1 MVFFLRRAIDVVKLL
16 LLITIGSTAKL
27 TYDLTTT
34 SYDSGAKNKYTH
46 EQKIDEKISH
56 EQSSPRDNFE
66 IAAKSKIPDHKKSK
80 TRDQSYFDKRNLF
93 VESFT
98 TTPSRLSNNAFS
110 DVQFVA
116 TSFSP
121 IKISVLKSIKTKS
134 YEHTVRV
141 SGNNTSNGTTND
153 DLNYLNDTVIFAF
166 DSYELDQA
174 ALLILEGQIE
184 HLRENKNLLVTVEGH
199 ADELGT
205 REYNLGL
212 GERRASRV
220 KDHFLTAGI
229 NAARI
234 KTISYGKER
243 PLIEGSSDYARS
255 RNRRAVTVFS
265 LPNNVEAVTLP
276 TENTATT
283 NAEDTTNKQT
293 TLTPSVS
300 TGHEIKAPESTF
312 RNGRL
317 YLGAFKQ
324 LQAGGKLGW
333 DDIGSTTLVTRL
345 SNFEPEKFE
354 SDGINVGYRKGNF
367 AIGFA
372 YANYRP
378 FKLKGSP
385 ATIGGTNY
393 SFFEV
398 PVKGHSYF
406 VDGSIY
412 VPIRK
417 NSVDFSLTAGLG
429 TAKLITGY
437 AGVDGTDSV
446 TNFYTN
452 SAVKFTRYGAG
463 LDFYLSPTLILSTGL
478 VQSKYDDFGITID
491 TAGTANVTAKNMKIN
506 EVNVGLKKYF

>member
-1 MVFFLRRAIDVVKLL
+1 MVFFLRRAIDAVKLL

-27 TYDLTTT
+27 TYDFTTT
-34 SYDSGAKNKYTH
+34 DYDSDAKNKYTH
-46 EQKIDEKISH
+46 EQKINEKITHQKSFP
-56 EQSSPRDNFE
+56 PRVFE
-66 IAAKSKIPDHKKSK
+66 IAEHSKIPDRVKSK
-80 TRDQSYFDKRNLF
+80 ARDHSYFDRRHLF
-93 VESFT
+93 VGSFT
-98 TTPSRLSNNAFS
+98 TTPPRLSHNAFP

-116 TSFSP
+116 AAFSP

-141 SGNNTSNGTTND
+141 SDSNIAKDKTNDNLNIPNNTV
-153 DLNYLNDTVIFAF
+153 LFAF
-166 DSYELDQA
+166 DNYELDQE
-174 ALLILEGQIE
+174 ALLILQSQIE
-184 HLRENKNLLVTVEGH
+184 HLQENQNLLVTVEGH

-212 GERRASRV
+212 GERRANRV

-234 KTISYGKER
+234 RTISYGKER
-243 PLIEGSSDYARS
+243 PLIDGSTDYARS
-255 RNRRAVTVFS
+255 RNRRAVTVFA
-265 LPNNVEAVTLP
+265 LPNTATAVTSP

-283 NAEDTTNKQT
+283 NAEDTINKQT
-293 TLTPSVS
+293 TFTPSVS

-312 RNGRL
+312 RNGRF
-317 YLGAFKQ
+317 YVGAFKQ

-333 DDIGSTTLVTRL
+333 DDIGTTTLVTTL
-345 SNFEPEKFE
+345 SNFEPVKFK
-354 SDGINVGYRKGNF
+354 SDGINLGYRKGNF
-367 AIGFA
+367 AVGFA

-417 NSVDFSLTAGLG
+417 NSIDFSLTAGLG

-446 TNFYTN
+446 DKFYTN
-452 SAVKFTRYGAG
+452 SAVKFTRHGAG

>member
-1 MVFFLRRAIDVVKLL
+1 M
-16 LLITIGSTAKL
+16 
-27 TYDLTTT
+27 
-34 SYDSGAKNKYTH
+34 
-46 EQKIDEKISH
+46 
-56 EQSSPRDNFE
+56 
-66 IAAKSKIPDHKKSK
+66 
-80 TRDQSYFDKRNLF
+80 
-93 VESFT
+93 
-98 TTPSRLSNNAFS
+98 
-110 DVQFVA
+110 
-116 TSFSP
+116 
-121 IKISVLKSIKTKS
+121 
-134 YEHTVRV
+134 
-141 SGNNTSNGTTND
+141 SGNNTPNSTTND
-153 DLNYLNDTVIFAF
+153 DLNYLNDTVLFAF

-417 NSVDFSLTAGLG
+417 NSVDFSLTWAGNCKINYRLCWCG
-429 TAKLITGY
+429 WHNKLPIFIQIQSELYKVWSWFGFLLV
-437 AGVDGTDSV
+437 AI
-446 TNFYTN
+446 
-452 SAVKFTRYGAG
+452 
-463 LDFYLSPTLILSTGL
+463 LILSTGL
-478 VQSKYDDFGITID
+478 MQSKYDDFGITID
-491 TAGTANVTAKNMKIN
+491 TAGTANVMPKI
-506 EVNVGLKKYF
+506 

>member
-1 MVFFLRRAIDVVKLL
+1 MDFFLHKAIVAVKLL
-16 LLITIGSTAKL
+16 LLITLGSTAKL

-34 SYDSGAKNKYTH
+34 NYDSDAKNKYTH
-46 EQKIDEKISH
+46 EQKINEKITH
-56 EQSSPRDNFE
+56 QKSSPLRIFE
-66 IAAKSKIPDHKKSK
+66 IAEHSKISDHVKSKARDH
-80 TRDQSYFDKRNLF
+80 SYFDKRHLF
-93 VESFT
+93 VGSFT
-98 TTPSRLSNNAFS
+98 TTPSRFSHNAFP

-121 IKISVLKSIKTKS
+121 IKISVLKSIRTRS
-134 YEHTVRV
+134 NEHTVRV
-141 SGNNTSNGTTND
+141 SDSNIAKDKTND
-153 DLNYLNDTVIFAF
+153 NLNHPNDTILFAF
-166 DSYELDQA
+166 DNYELDQA
-174 ALLILEGQIE
+174 ALLILQGQIE
-184 HLRENKNLLVTVEGH
+184 YLQENQNLLVTVEGH

-212 GERRASRV
+212 GERRANRV

-234 KTISYGKER
+234 RTISYGKER
-243 PLIEGSSDYARS
+243 PLIEGSTDYARS

-265 LPNNVEAVTLP
+265 LPNTATEVTLP

-283 NAEDTTNKQT
+283 NAKDTISKQT

-300 TGHEIKAPESTF
+300 AGHKIKAPESTF

-317 YLGAFKQ
+317 YVGAFKQ

-333 DDIGSTTLVTRL
+333 DDIGTTTLVTTL
-345 SNFEPEKFE
+345 SNFEPDKFE
-354 SDGINVGYRKGNF
+354 SNGINLGYRKGNF
-367 AIGFA
+367 AVGFA

-393 SFFEV
+393 TFFEV

-406 VDGSIY
+406 VDASMY
-412 VPIRK
+412 VPVSK

-446 TNFYTN
+446 DKFYTN

-463 LDFYLSPTLILSTGL
+463 LDFYLSPTLTLSTGL
-478 VQSKYDDFGITID
+478 VQSKYEDFGITID
-491 TAGTANVTAKNMKIN
+491 TAGTANVIAKNMKIN
-506 EVNVGLKKYF
+506 EVNIGLKKYF

>member
-1 MVFFLRRAIDVVKLL
+1 MAFFIQRAIDAVRLL
-16 LLITIGSTAKL
+16 LLITIGFTAKL

-34 SYDSGAKNKYTH
+34 SYDSEVKNKYTH
-46 EQKIDEKISH
+46 DQKINEKISH
-56 EQSSPRDNFE
+56 QKSSPPSDFE
-66 IAAKSKIPDHKKSK
+66 IAERLKISDHKKSK
-80 TRDQSYFDKRNLF
+80 AKDHSDFDKRHLF

-98 TTPSRLSNNAFS
+98 STPSSVLHNAFS
-110 DVQFVA
+110 DVRFVA

-121 IKISVLKSIKTKS
+121 ITTSVLKSIRTKS
-134 YEHTVRV
+134 HEHAVRV
-141 SGNNTSNGTTND
+141 SGNNPSNGATND
-153 DLNYLNDTVIFAF
+153 DLNYLNDTVLFAF
-166 DSYELDQA
+166 DNYKLDQP
-174 ALLILEGQIE
+174 ALLILQGQIE
-184 HLRENKNLLVTVEGH
+184 HLHENKHLLVTVEGH

-205 REYNLGL
+205 REYNLSL
-212 GERRASRV
+212 GERRANRI

-229 NAARI
+229 DAARI

-243 PLIEGSSDYARS
+243 PLIEGSTDYARS
-255 RNRRAVTVFS
+255 KNRRAVTVFS
-265 LPNNVEAVTLP
+265 LPNTAKAVTSP
-276 TENTATT
+276 IENTATT
-283 NAEDTTNKQT
+283 NAKDAVSKKT
-293 TLTPSVS
+293 TLAPSVS
-300 TGHEIKAPESTF
+300 ADHKVKAPQSTF

-317 YLGAFKQ
+317 YVGAFKQ

-354 SDGINVGYRKGNF
+354 SDGINFGYRKGNF

-406 VDGSIY
+406 VDASMY
-412 VPIRK
+412 VPIRQ
-417 NSVDFSLTAGLG
+417 NSIDFHLTTGMG

-437 AGVDGTDSV
+437 AGVNGTDSV
-446 TNFYTN
+446 DKFYTN

-463 LDFYLSPTLILSTGL
+463 LDFYLSPTLTLSTGL
-478 VQSKYDDFGITID
+478 MQSKFDDFGITID
-491 TAGTANVTAKNMKIN
+491 PAGTANVTAKNMKIN
-506 EVNVGLKKYF
+506 EVNIGLKKYF